1 MCPGSAPVPWGRSPE
16 IDDLIQRLQETLDQL
31 ASLTAADAVLDREGR
46 TLLLPAGQARLR
58 HEEAQRQSAILDA
71 LPANIA
77 LLDAEGR
84 VVAVNESWRRF
95 ARANAFADP
104 AVGLGANYLDI
115 FSRVRGDQAVDAR
128 RIADGIRAILAGET
142 ESFSIDYPCPS
153 PTEERWF
160 LLLVS
165 PLDDG
170 TSRGAIV
177 MHLDVTEQRRVSGE
191 WRASELR
198 FRQMADNIREAFF
211 LQDIDSGRMLY
222 VSPAYA
228 EIWGRS
234 CESLYAKPD
243 SWRDAIAPE
252 DHDAMQEK
260 LKQGMPAVRLDLD
273 FRILRPDGAARW
285 VSARIYPIRD
295 EQGRLVRTA
304 GIVADVTDRMRAEE
318 RIRRLNRVLAVLSG
332 INAVIVRVRD
342 RDELFREACRLA
354 VEAGAFKM
362 AWIGTIDPQSLEGSV
377 VAWQGVE
384 SEYIDKIRLSAR
396 DDAVERDRPA
406 SRAVREGRPVVCND
420 LAADPAV
427 APFRDELLAQGFRSM
442 GCFPLAPD
450 GRREAVLVLLSADC
464 EAFDDDEVKLLTELA
479 SDISFG
485 LDHIE
490 KARALDYLAYY
501 DVLTGL
507 ANRTLL
513 LDRMANHLR
522 RAEEGAHKLAVFIFD
537 LQRFRHVNE
546 SLGRPAGDMLLKQ
559 VAGWLTRNA
568 GDANWV
574 ARVGADRFA
583 VVLPDMADDAEA
595 VAYIE
600 KTMDAM
606 MARPFHLSDAVLRV
620 AAKVGVALYPDHGGD
635 ADTLLRHAEAAL
647 RGAKAGGDRY
657 LFYTAGMTAAAAGRL
672 TLETQ
677 MRQALERD
685 EFVLHYQPKASLA
698 TGGLTGAEALIRW
711 NAPNDGLVRPD
722 RFIAMLEETG
732 LIVDVGRWALRRAIA
747 DTLRW
752 RATGLPSLRVAVNV
766 SALQLRSRGF
776 VAELDKLL
784 GVDPQAAAGLE
795 LEITESVI
803 MEDLRHSVATLEAIR
818 AMGVRVAIDDFGTG
832 FSSLSYLA
840 KLPLDTLKIDRSFV
854 IGMTA
859 GPEGLALIT
868 TIVGLAHSLKLTA
881 IAEGVETEDQSRLL
895 RLLNCDEMQGNLFGL
910 PVPGDVFEA
919 RFLPAAADA

>member
-1 MCPGSAPVPWGRSPE
+1 MSPGSAPVPWGRSPE
-16 IDDLIQRLQETLDQL
+16 IDMLVQRLRETVDRL
-31 ASLTAADAVLDREGR
+31 AALTSADAVLDREGR
-46 TLLLPAGQARLR
+46 TLLLPEGQERLR
-58 HEEAQRQSAILDA
+58 HEEAVRQAAILDA

-77 LLDAEGR
+77 LLDAQAR
-84 VVAVNESWRRF
+84 VVSVNESWRRF
-95 ARANAFADP
+95 ARENGFAD
-104 AVGLGANYLDI
+104 AGCGLGANYYDI
-115 FSRVRGDQAVDAR
+115 CRKVHGEQAVDAR
-128 RIADGIRAILAGET
+128 RVADGIRAVLAGES

-153 PTEERWF
+153 PTAARWF
-160 LLLVS
+160 LLLVT
-165 PLDDG
+165 PLAEGDA
-170 TSRGAIV
+170 RGAVV

-211 LQDIDSGRMLY
+211 LQDVDSGRMLY

-234 CESLYAKPD
+234 CESLYARPD
-243 SWRDAIAPE
+243 SWRDAVVPA
-252 DHDAMQEK
+252 DRAAMEEK
-260 LKQGMPAVRLDLD
+260 VKQGMPAVRLDLD
-273 FRILRPDGAARW
+273 FRIVRPDGAVRW
-285 VSARIYPIRD
+285 VSARIYPVRD
-295 EQGRLVRTA
+295 EHGRLVRTA
-304 GIVADVTDRMRAEE
+304 GIVADVTERMRAEE

-354 VEAGAFKM
+354 IGAGAFKL
-362 AWIGTIDPQSLEGSV
+362 AWIGTIDPQSLEGTV
-377 VAWQGVE
+377 VAWHGVE
-384 SEYIDKIRLSAR
+384 SEYIEKIRLSAR
-396 DDAVERDRPA
+396 DDAIEKERPA

-420 LAADPAV
+420 LEADPTV

-442 GCFPLAPD
+442 GCFPLAPE
-450 GRREAVLVLLSADC
+450 GRSDAVLVLLSADP
-464 EAFDDDEVKLLTELA
+464 EAFDDEEVKLLTELA
-479 SDISFG
+479 SDISFA

-501 DVLTGL
+501 DALTGL

-513 LDRMANHLR
+513 LDRMTHHLR
-522 RAEEGAHKLAVFIFD
+522 ASEGARKLAVFIFD

-546 SLGRPAGDMLLKQ
+546 SLGRSAGDVLLKQ
-559 VAGWLTRNA
+559 VASWLTRNA

-583 VVLPDMADDAEA
+583 VVLPDVADDVEA

-620 AAKVGVALYPDHGGD
+620 AAKVGIALFPDHGAD

-657 LFYTAGMTAAAAGRL
+657 LFYAPGMTAAAAGRL

-677 MRQALERD
+677 LRQALERD

-698 TGGLTGAEALIRW
+698 SGKLTGAEALIRW
-711 NAPNDGLVRPD
+711 NDPGDGLTRPD
-722 RFIAMLEETG
+722 RFLPMLEETG

-752 RATGLPSLRVAVNV
+752 RAAGLPSLRVAVNV
-766 SALQLRSRGF
+766 SALQLRGRGF
-776 VAELDKLL
+776 VAELEKLL
-784 GVDPQAAAGLE
+784 SIDPQAAAGLE

-803 MEDLRHSVATLEAIR
+803 MEDLRHSVASLQAIR
-818 AMGVRVAIDDFGTG
+818 NMGVSVAIDDFGTG

-840 KLPLDTLKIDRSFV
+840 RLPLDTLKIDRSFV
-854 IGMTA
+854 IGMTT

-881 IAEGVETEDQSRLL
+881 VAEGVETEDQSRLL
-895 RLLNCDEMQGNLFGL
+895 HLLNCDQMQGNLFGL
-910 PVPGDVFEA
+910 PMPGTVFEA
-919 RFLPAAADA
+919 RFLPAAAAM